1 MKPGNYT
8 MIVKIFSRIFLLYAA
23 LTLLF
28 VYGHSVLQL
37 VYPGTE
43 PTTIKNSF
51 FLFTLAMAGIAYSSV
66 RKGLTVKPDFHLKTY
81 RGILIASVLIII
93 LFSIV
98 FNMLNTILPLPD
110 LLGNHMNLKNQ
121 PLFIISAVFIAPVA
135 EEIIFRG
142 IITRDLLNY
151 HSEKGA
157 IVISGLLFG
166 LIHVNPVQVLPATF
180 AGFFLAWLYI
190 RTNNL
195 GICILLHF
203 VNNAMAVWMMN
214 VIPDDALPLS
224 RMLAAIIL
232 CLSVVFLGYFLIQ
245 LRRGLIAAMSDKD
258 PELR

>member
-28 VYGHSVLQL
+28 VYGHSVLKL
-37 VYPGTE
+37 VNPGAE

-66 RKGLTVKPDFHLKTY
+66 RKGLTVKPEFHLKSY
-81 RGILIASVLIII
+81 GGILIISVMIII
-93 LFSIV
+93 LFSIL

-110 LLGNHMNLKNQ
+110 LLENHINLKNQ
-121 PLFIISAVFIAPVA
+121 PIFIISAVFIAPVA

-157 IVISGLLFG
+157 VVISGLLFG

-195 GICILLHF
+195 GLCIFLHF
-203 VNNAMAVWMMN
+203 ANNAMAIVILN
-214 VIPDDALPLS
+214 VIPDDVLPMNRIHS
-224 RMLAAIIL
+224 FIIL
-232 CLSVVFLGYFLIQ
+232 CLSIFLLCYFLFR
-245 LRRGLIAAMSDKD
+245 LRRALKSETSEQGK
-258 PELR
+258 ELS